1 MFGISETQKKEIL
14 KYLAKRPY
22 IEVAGLVAMIATLE
36 PIKKKKVKKK
46 MVKTNQTKLIC
57 PACMGNGYR
66 KIFKDQSSNLKVV
79 IDCEACD
86 NQGEVENDTKNI
98 NALRYLANL

>member
-1 MFGISETQKKEIL
+1 
-14 KYLAKRPY
+14 
-22 IEVAGLVAMIATLE
+22 
-36 PIKKKKVKKK
+36 

-66 KIFKDQSSNLKVV
+66 KIFKDQTSNLRVV

-86 NQGEVENDTKNI
+86 NQGEIKNDAKNI
-98 NALRYLANL
+98 HALRYLVNL